1 MTVEEQLKAEILR
14 QYKSIAAF
22 TSAIGVPNSTLN
34 SVFKRGISNAGVG
47 TMVKVFTTLGL
58 DLESIQD
65 GHLRPSDIKK
75 APSLSGEDLKIMRD
89 YNGLDDHGKTMARM
103 VISEEQKR
111 MDAEAE
117 AKAKATETTVAPV
130 NIIPFA
136 PKKKT
141 THQGI
146 VTLEV
151 YEEPSAA
158 GLGNYVSDAPAS
170 HMEQYP
176 EEYVPSRTD
185 FGLVVSGQSMEPK
198 YPNGSVVFIQST
210 QVVEPG
216 EVGIFIFDGQSYIKE
231 LQINQ
236 ETGAA
241 FLHSLN
247 LDYDDIE
254 IVPNIDFRPQGKV
267 LGGFDPASGK
277 VIWK

>member
-34 SVFKRGISNAGVG
+34 SVFKRGISNAGVE
-47 TMVKVFTTLGL
+47 TMVKVFTALGL

-65 GHLRPSDIKK
+65 GHLRPSGIKE
-75 APSLSGEDLKIMRD
+75 APSIPDEALKVAKD
-89 YNGLDDHGKTMARM
+89 YNGLDAHGQRM
-103 VISEEQKR
+103 TRLVISEEQKR
-111 MDAEAE
+111 MDEE
-117 AKAKATETTVAPV
+117 AKAREVAA
-130 NIIPFA
+130 NIIPFT

-141 THQGI
+141 IHKGI

-151 YEEPSAA
+151 YEEPPAA
-158 GLGNYVSDAPAS
+158 GTGNYVSDTPSS

-176 EEYVPSRTD
+176 EEYVPDHTD
-185 FGLVVSGQSMEPK
+185 FGLIVSGRSMEPK
-198 YPNGSVVFIQST
+198 YPDGSVVFIKST
-210 QVVEPG
+210 PVVEPG
-216 EVGIFIFDGQSYIKE
+216 EVGIFVFDGQSYIKE
-231 LQINQ
+231 LRVNQ

-247 LDYDDIE
+247 PEYSDIE
-254 IVPNIDFRPQGKV
+254 VVPYVEFRPQGKV
-267 LGGFDPASGK
+267 LGGYDPATGK